1 MKKLYYKFTALLL
14 AICTHISCMYA
25 QEAPSIP
32 VDPNVRIG
40 KLDNGLTYYIRRNSL
55 PEERADFYIAQ
66 KVGSMQEEEEQ
77 RGLVHFLEHMAFNGT
92 ENFPGDGVK
101 QYLETIGVKFGENLN
116 AYTSFDETVYNI
128 TNVPVNREGA
138 VDSCLLILHDWAGAL
153 SLEGE
158 EIDKERGVIHEEWR
172 NRDNATLRM
181 YDKILPVIYQG
192 DRYAHRMPIGLMDVV
207 LNFPHQ
213 VLRDY
218 YHKWYRPDLQGI
230 IVVGDIDVDEIEQK
244 VITLFSHFANPENEA
259 ERIYYPVTDNKEP
272 IVAMTT
278 DPEATRTQIYIFNK
292 HEAVPPGERS
302 SIQYL
307 VYDYARYMMS
317 SMLNAR
323 FREIIQTGNAPFV
336 SAYSY
341 DGEFFMSK
349 TKDAFTGLIGS
360 KEGEI
365 REALAAYLREV
376 YRVDRHGFTE
386 SEYVR
391 ARADFLRE
399 VESQYNERNN
409 RKNGEYIRE
418 YVNNFLWNEPIPSEE
433 EYYNLMN
440 EIAPQVPLSVINGIL
455 GDLIT
460 QENLIITVMG
470 PDKEAAACPTE
481 KELLEIVARIEQENI
496 EAYVGNVSDEPLIS
510 ELPRPGKI
518 VSEQKGIYGTTVLKL
533 SNGATVVLKPT
544 DFKQDEIIMKGIS
557 FGGTSL
563 MPTEDIV
570 TIINL
575 NSLLQLG
582 GVANFSR
589 TDLEK
594 LLAGKKAGIS
604 LNVSN
609 AQETVN
615 GSCSPQDIETML
627 QLLYLSFTD
636 LRYDEDAYNSYK
648 SRLRASLENQA
659 ANPMSAFVDTLYMT
673 LMDHHPRALRMQV
686 DLIDQIDYAKGL
698 ELGRERYEDA
708 SDFTFLLVGNID
720 MESIRP
726 LIEQYIASLPALNR
740 EETFRDN
747 QMYPPKGEVEKRFY
761 RRQENPKATIVSVYT
776 GDVEY
781 TNLTRTKMSILSQ
794 ILTLIYT
801 EEVREK
807 EGGTYGVSVSGS
819 VDKFPKEDFTLQ
831 IFFETDPGKMDKLID
846 IVYKELT
853 HIATNGPT
861 ETDLNK
867 VKEFM
872 LRKYTEQLKENGYWL
887 GALNEYYTTGLDV
900 DDKYQERVESITSE
914 DIREFA
920 RLLLSQ
926 DNRVEVIMISEE
938 NKEE

>member
-25 QEAPSIP
+25 QEASSVP

-40 KLDNGLTYYIRRNSL
+40 RLGNGLTYYIRRNNL

-77 RGLVHFLEHMAFNGT
+77 RGLAHFLEHMAFNGT

-128 TNVPVNREGA
+128 TNVPANQEGA

-153 SLEGE
+153 SLDGE

-218 YHKWYRPDLQGI
+218 YHRWYRPDLQGI
-230 IVVGDIDVDEIEQK
+230 IVVGDIDVDEVEQK
-244 VITLFSHFANPENEA
+244 VINLFSYFANPENEA
-259 ERIYYPVTDNKEP
+259 ERVYYPVTDNKEP
-272 IVAMTT
+272 IVAMAT

-292 HEAVPPGERS
+292 HEAVPPAERGS
-302 SIQYL
+302 MQYL

-336 SAYSY
+336 SAYLY

-391 ARADFLRE
+391 ARAAFLRE

-418 YVNNFLWNEPIPSEE
+418 YVNHFLWNEPIPSEE

-440 EIAPQVPLSVINGIL
+440 EIAPNVPLSVINGIL

-470 PDKEAAACPTE
+470 PDKEAVAYPTE
-481 KELLEIVARIEQENI
+481 KELLEIIACVEQEDI
-496 EAYVGNVSDEPLIS
+496 EAYIDHVSDEPLMS

-518 VSEQKGIYGTTVLKL
+518 VSEEEGIYGTTVLKL

-544 DFKQDEIIMKGIS
+544 DFKQDEIILKGIS

-594 LLAGKKAGIS
+594 LLAGKKADIS

-627 QLLYLSFTD
+627 QLLYLNFTD

-673 LMDHHPRALRMQV
+673 LMDHHLRALRMQV
-686 DLIDQIDYAKGL
+686 DMIDKIDYAKGL
-698 ELGRERYEDA
+698 ELGRERYKDA
-708 SDFTFLLVGNID
+708 GDFTFLFVGTIN
-720 MESIRP
+720 MEEIKS

-747 QMYPPKGEVEKRFY
+747 KMYPPKGEVEKRFY

-776 GDVEY
+776 GEVEY
-781 TNLTRTKMSILSQ
+781 TNLNRTKMSILSQ

-819 VDKFPKEDFTLQ
+819 VDKYPKEDFTLQ
-831 IFFETDPGKMDKLID
+831 IFFETDPGKIDKLID
-846 IVYKELT
+846 IVYKELNQ
-853 HIATNGPT
+853 IATNGPA

-920 RLLLSQ
+920 GFLLSQ